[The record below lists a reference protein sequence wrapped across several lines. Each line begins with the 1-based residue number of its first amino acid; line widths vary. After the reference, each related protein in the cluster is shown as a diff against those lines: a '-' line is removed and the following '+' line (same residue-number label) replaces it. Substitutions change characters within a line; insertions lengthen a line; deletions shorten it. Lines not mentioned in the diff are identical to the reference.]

1 MSQHR
6 LDLRLPAR
14 PVDIGNGDIS
24 LAVYADGEKLGELGL
39 SRGGVT
45 WWARNAK
52 KPTEDMTWEKFVRR
66 IERPE

>member
-1 MSQHR
+1 MPQHR
-6 LDLRLPAR
+6 VDLRLPAR
-14 PVDIGNGDIS
+14 PVDIGNGDIR
-24 LAVYADGEKLGELGL
+24 LAVHADGEKLGELGL

-52 KPTEDMTWEKFVRR
+52 KSTEDMTWEQFVRR